1 MSFDVLSDVNY
12 LAAIVAAIAWFALGA
27 IWYMPAVMGRAW
39 MRSAGIEMPEGYRPN
54 PMVFVVTFVAYLIT
68 AVATGML
75 ARATGSETLGEGIVL
90 GFVIAIGFAVTLSA
104 VSSIYDRRP
113 EPTTWFLINGTFN
126 LIGYLLVAVIVT
138 VWE

>member
-54 PMVFVVTFVAYLIT
+54 PMIFVVTFVAYLIT
-68 AVATGML
+68 AVATAML
-75 ARATGSETLGEGIVL
+75 ARATGSETLGEGIAL
-90 GFVIAIGFAVTLSA
+90 GFVVAVGFALTMAA
-104 VSSIYDRRP
+104 VSALYDRRP

-138 VWE
+138 VWD

>member
-12 LAAIVAAIAWFALGA
+12 LAAIVASIAWFALGA

-54 PMVFVVTFVAYLIT
+54 PMLFVVTFVAYLIT
-68 AVATGML
+68 AVATAML

-90 GFVIAIGFAVTLSA
+90 GFVIAVGFAVTLSA
-104 VSSIYDRRP
+104 VSAIYDRRP

-138 VWE
+138 VWD